1 MKGLWLIE
9 ALTPERKTYMKTR
22 FTNSTSNYERNTTM
36 KRFLLLSIPLL
47 IALLTACPTST
58 PPTATKPTINSFT
71 SSPSSLPAGG
81 GSVTLIWDIKDA
93 TTLFIDN
100 GVGAV
105 TGTSKAVSVTS
116 NKTFTLT
123 ATNDGGSVTQ
133 TTSVSVGAGADTT
146 PPTIISVEP
155 QGGATGVVF
164 TSNIVITFS
173 EKMDQVA
180 TQSAYQSTTLPADQV
195 SFSWNAEGT
204 VLTVDPQGD
213 LLYARGADVNAL
225 APRSYDFNL
234 GATAKDSAGNSL
246 TSVSSSFS
254 TLRRIDTN
262 LPYISELCGTAYSN
276 NIFDATNSA
285 PRVGDS
291 LFGAD
296 NISVVARAFFTF
308 DLSAIP
314 NSVRDADLEI
324 AEVTLYKNSVSG
336 NPYAFGSINL
346 EHVNYGATTDNSGG
360 AIFNTPSLANLGI
373 ADDASQS
380 LEYRAR
386 DATSAVRN
394 DLTDR
399 AARGNRSQ
407 YRLAF
412 PGTQVSQN
420 GVQDFVFFSDFVP
433 QVPYLRVIYLIP

>member
-1 MKGLWLIE
+1 MKN
-9 ALTPERKTYMKTR
+9 R
-22 FTNSTSNYERNTTM
+22 FETITSSHERNTAM

-47 IALLTACPTST
+47 MLFLTACPTTT

-71 SSPSSLPAGG
+71 ATPPSLPAGG
-81 GSVTLIWDIKDA
+81 GSVTLGWDVKDA
-93 TTLFIDN
+93 KSLSVDG

-105 TGTSKAVSVTS
+105 TGTSKTVSVTS
-116 NKTFTLT
+116 TKTFTLT
-123 ATNDGGSVTQ
+123 ATNDEGSATQ

-146 PPTIISVEP
+146 PPTVISVEP
-155 QGGATGVVF
+155 PDGATGVIF

-180 TQSAYQSTTLPADQV
+180 TQSAYQSATLPADQV
-195 SFSWNAEGT
+195 TFSWNAEGT
-204 VLTVDPQGD
+204 VLTVDPKGD
-213 LLYARGADVNAL
+213 LLYARGADINAL
-225 APRSYDFNL
+225 APLSYDFNL
-234 GATAKDSAGNSL
+234 GATAKDSAGNAL
-246 TSVSSSFS
+246 ESVSSSFS

-262 LPYISELCGTAYSN
+262 LPAVCGLELCGTAYSN

-291 LFGAD
+291 LYGAD
-296 NISVVARAFFTF
+296 NTNVVARAFFTF

-314 NSVRDADLEI
+314 NSVKDVDLEI
-324 AEVTLYKNSVSG
+324 AEVTIYKNSVIG
-336 NPYAFGSINL
+336 NPYVFGSIYL
-346 EHVNYGATTDNSGG
+346 DHVNYGATTDNSSG
-360 AIFNTPSLANLGI
+360 AIFNTPSLANLGL

-380 LEYRAR
+380 LGYRAR

-394 DLTDR
+394 DLTNR

-420 GVQDFVFFSDFVP
+420 NQQDFVFFSDFVP
-433 QVPYLRVIYLIP
+433 QDPYLRVIYLIP